1 MQFDNP
7 RLQAGLSN
15 LERGRHEAAF
25 EIFFDIAQNEA
36 DEDAAFALTKMC
48 FDGQLSP
55 EQINKLFQ
63 WLNSHSQQGNGYANY
78 NVGLMYESGMG
89 EISRNVKTAV
99 QYYEKAIKDEVLDA
113 YCNLGNIYILGT
125 GTDQGV
131 HKDIPKG
138 VELLTVGANGGSRV
152 AAYNLGVLYE
162 HGTAIPQDYDQA
174 FYFLTL
180 ATLQKHEHAHRCL
193 IIFEKAI
200 KRDFTKSFNAAE
212 QQYWKIQNMRKLY
225 RSL

>member
-7 RLQAGLSN
+7 RLQAAISN
-15 LERGRHEAAF
+15 IERGRHDAAF
-25 EIFFDIAQNEA
+25 EIFFEVAQNEA
-36 DEDAAFALTKMC
+36 DEEAAFALTKMC

-55 EQINKLFQ
+55 EQINKLFE
-63 WLNSHSQQGNGYANY
+63 WLNSNSRDSNGYANY
-78 NVGLMYESGMG
+78 NVGLMYENGMG

-99 QYYEKAIKDEVLDA
+99 KYYEKAIKDEILDA
-113 YCNLGNIYILGT
+113 YCNLGNIYVLGT

-131 HKDIPKG
+131 PKDVPKG
-138 VELLTVGANGGSRV
+138 VELLTIGANGGSRV

-162 HGTAIPQDYDQA
+162 HGTSIPQDYDQA

-200 KRDFTKSFNAAE
+200 KKDFTKAFEAA
-212 QQYWKIQNMRKLY
+212 QQQFWKIQNMRQLY
-225 RSL
+225 RAL

>member
-1 MQFDNP
+1 MQFENS
-7 RLQAGLSN
+7 RLQAGVSN
-15 LERGRHEAAF
+15 LERGRHDAAF
-25 EIFFDIAQNEA
+25 EIFFDIAENEA
-36 DEDAAFALTKMC
+36 DQEAAFALTKMC
-48 FDGQLSP
+48 FDGQLNP
-55 EQINKLFQ
+55 EQVNKLFK
-63 WLNSHSQQGNGYANY
+63 WLNSHSQQGTGYANY
-78 NVGLMYESGMG
+78 NVGLMYELGLG
-89 EISRNVKTAV
+89 EIIRNVKTAV
-99 QYYEKAIKDEVLDA
+99 KYYEKAIKDEVLDA

-125 GTDQGV
+125 GADQDV
-131 HKDIPKG
+131 HKDVPKG
-138 VELLTVGANGGSRV
+138 VELLTVGANAGSRV

-162 HGTAIPQDYDQA
+162 HGTDIPQDYDKA

-200 KRDFTKSFNAAE
+200 KQDFTKAYDAAE

>member
-1 MQFDNP
+1 
-7 RLQAGLSN
+7 
-15 LERGRHEAAF
+15 
-25 EIFFDIAQNEA
+25 
-36 DEDAAFALTKMC
+36 
-48 FDGQLSP
+48 
-55 EQINKLFQ
+55 
-63 WLNSHSQQGNGYANY
+63 
-78 NVGLMYESGMG
+78 MYELGLG
-89 EISRNVKTAV
+89 EIIRNVKTAV
-99 QYYEKAIKDEVLDA
+99 KYYEKAIKDEVLDA

-125 GTDQGV
+125 GADQDV
-131 HKDIPKG
+131 HKDVPKG
-138 VELLTVGANGGSRV
+138 VELLTVGANAGSRV

-162 HGTAIPQDYDQA
+162 HGTDIPQDYDKA

-200 KRDFTKSFNAAE
+200 KQDFTKAYDAAE

>member
-7 RLQAGLSN
+7 RLQAGISN
-15 LERGRHEAAF
+15 LERGHYQAAF
-25 EIFFDIAQNEA
+25 DVFFDVAENEA
-36 DEDAAFALTKMC
+36 DQEAAFALTKMC
-48 FDGQLSP
+48 FDGQLNP
-55 EQINKLFQ
+55 EQINKLYK
-63 WLNSHSQQGNGYANY
+63 WLNSHSRDGNGYANY
-78 NVGLMYESGMG
+78 NVGLMFETGLG
-89 EISRNVKTAV
+89 EIARNVKTAV

-125 GTDQGV
+125 GADQGV
-131 HKDIPKG
+131 LKDVPKG
-138 VELLTVGANGGSRV
+138 VELLTVGANAGSRV

-162 HGTAIPQDYDQA
+162 HGTEIPKDYDQA

-200 KRDFTKSFNAAE
+200 KQDFTKSFDAAQ
-212 QQYWKIQNMRKLY
+212 QQYWKIQNMRRLY
-225 RSL
+225 RAL